1 MSEKKRIGV
10 VGILHETNSYAP
22 GTTEVEHFQFEWV
35 QGKEA
40 YYHRYLGART
50 SMGGAI
56 DGAEEN
62 GLELVPGLYTA
73 AVPSGM
79 VSAKATE
86 TLIESMLDS
95 IDPRLDGL
103 LVILHGAMVSE
114 TYMDMEGAILS
125 RIRERVGSQ
134 LPVAMTLDLHANVS
148 PLMVEQADII
158 VGYDTY
164 PHVDAYE
171 RAVEAV
177 GYLARQIRGEI
188 VPVMALSQPR
198 LMVPPQGMITDE
210 GAMKELMDLAF
221 AYEKEANVLNITVA
235 GGFPYSDVPD
245 AGFAF
250 VVLTDGDAE
259 GAQRIADA
267 LSDFTWEN
275 RDRFFVTG
283 LSPEE
288 AVQEAQQ
295 VTEGPVILIEGS
307 DNVGGGAPADATH
320 TLPALLAA
328 PCKSLIVIRDEKA
341 AKLAHSLGVGS
352 RFAEAVGGHSSALSG
367 SPVPIEGKIRL
378 LADGNYRHIG
388 RYMTGQWA
396 EMGQTAVIETGN
408 VTVVLTEKRV
418 APWDAGHVRSI
429 GITPEDYHII
439 VVKSAVAWKT
449 AFGDIAKAEL
459 HVDSPGCCSFSLH
472 NFTYENVKRP
482 LYPLDPSDAVR

>member
-1 MSEKKRIGV
+1 MSAMKRIGV
-10 VGILHETNSYAP
+10 IGVIHETNSYAP
-22 GTTEVEHFQFEWV
+22 GTTELDQFQFEWV
-35 QGKEA
+35 LGKEA
-40 YYHRYLGART
+40 YYARYRGART

-56 DGAEEN
+56 DGAEKC
-62 GLELVPGLYTA
+62 GLELVPGFYTA

-79 VSAKATE
+79 VSAQTAE
-86 TLIESMLDS
+86 AIMQNMLDA
-95 IDPRLDGL
+95 IDSRLDGL

-114 TYMDMEGAILS
+114 TFMDVEGEVLK
-125 RIRERVGSQ
+125 RIREKVGAGF
-134 LPVAMTLDLHANVS
+134 PVAVTLDLHANIS
-148 PLMVEQADII
+148 PLMVEKSDII

-171 RAVEAV
+171 RAIEAV
-177 GYLARQIRGEI
+177 EIMAKQIRGEI
-188 VPVMALSQPR
+188 KPVMALSQPR
-198 LMVPPQGMITDE
+198 LMVPPQGMVTDE

-221 AYEKEANVLNITVA
+221 AFEKEPHVLNITVA

-250 VVLTDGDAE
+250 VVLTDGDAG

-267 LSDFTWEN
+267 LGDFTWEN

-283 LSPEE
+283 FTPEE
-288 AVQEAQQ
+288 AVSQGERHP
-295 VTEGPVILIEGS
+295 EGPVILIEGS

-320 TLPALLAA
+320 LLPALLKSPA
-328 PCKSLIVIRDEKA
+328 KSLIVIRDENA
-341 AKLAHSLGVGS
+341 AQLAHRLGVGS
-352 RFAEAVGGHSSALSG
+352 RFSAAVGGKAGTLSG
-367 SPVPIEGKIRL
+367 SPVPIDGTIRL
-378 LADGNYRHIG
+378 LADGNYRHVG

-396 EMGQTAVIETGN
+396 EMGLTAVVETGN

-418 APWDAGHVRSI
+418 APWDAGHVQSI
-429 GITPEDYHII
+429 GITPADYQMI

-459 HVDSPGCCSFSLH
+459 YVDSPGCCSFSLQH
-472 NFTYENVKRP
+472 FTYEHVNRP